1 MAVKLFCGKCK
12 MYMKDV
18 TPAEAGKLVGNEICK
33 PCKDHVD
40 RGLVE
45 FNAAA
50 KKSTEKIN
58 TFINKTIV
66 ELEEIKR
73 RYLDI

>member
-40 RGLVE
+40 KGLVE
-45 FNAAA
+45 FTNAV
-50 KKSTEKIN
+50 KKSKSKIDELA
-58 TFINKTIV
+58 NKTVV
-66 ELEEIKR
+66 ELEELKR

>member
-12 MYMKDV
+12 EYMQDV
-18 TPAEAGKLVGNEICK
+18 TPAEAGKLIGNEICK

-40 RGLVE
+40 TGLAE

-50 KKSTEKIN
+50 KKSKGKVD
-58 TFINKTIV
+58 TFVNKV
-66 ELEEIKR
+66 VLELEEIKR